1 MNRDPAPL
9 DGWDPEHVLFFL
21 NVRGR
26 GEGEGR
32 EMDWQPDRAFIYCLT
47 LQMSTA
53 AGSPEPGAR
62 NSVKISQ
69 VGSRDTRT

>member
-9 DGWDPEHVLFFL
+9 DGWDPEHTFFFL
-21 NVRGR
+21 GERQRGGG
-26 GEGEGR
+26 GERDGLA
-32 EMDWQPDRAFIYCLT
+32 DRALICWLT
-47 LQMSTA
+47 LQMPTA

-69 VGSRDTRT
+69 VGSRDPRT